1 MEPQLQR
8 IVDKILLDASEEARR
23 IVDEARMSAEATL
36 EQQTDL
42 ARQKAS
48 REVSA
53 IWKKADEET
62 EVIGSIE
69 ASEASRKATWTI
81 LSEKEHLITDVLY
94 EVRRRLAAFS
104 RSEEHRSFLQRTIAD
119 AGIVLGGGKLE
130 VLLNERDSALPLN
143 FAALAKVIGKQTG
156 TRTELELSKDK
167 IRATGGAVVKRID
180 GKILVDNTFEAML
193 ERSEKRLWLEIAKI
207 LFE

>member
-23 IVDEARMSAEATL
+23 IVEGARMSAEATL

-48 REVSA
+48 REAST
-53 IWKKADEET
+53 ILKKAEEEK

-81 LSEKEHLITDVLY
+81 LSEKERLITEVLD

-104 RSEEHRSFLQRTIAD
+104 RSEEYRGFLQRTIAD

-130 VLLNERDSALPLN
+130 VLLNKRDSALPLN
-143 FAALAKVIGKQTG
+143 SAALARAISKQTG

-193 ERSEKRLWLEIAKI
+193 GRSEKRLRLEIAKI

>member
-1 MEPQLQR
+1 MQR

-23 IVDEARMSAEATL
+23 IVEGARMSAEATL

-48 REVSA
+48 REAST
-53 IWKKADEET
+53 ILKKAEEEK

-81 LSEKEHLITDVLY
+81 LSEKERLITEVLD

-104 RSEEHRSFLQRTIAD
+104 RSEEYRGFLQRTIAD

-130 VLLNERDSALPLN
+130 VLLNKRDSALPLN
-143 FAALAKVIGKQTG
+143 SAALARAISKQTG

-193 ERSEKRLWLEIAKI
+193 GRSEKRLRLEIAKI